1 MSSLWFISLF
11 FVSSA
16 LFSGLETGGYLVN
29 RIRLRFLRRQGD
41 RAARQLESVLC
52 DAHRFIFTV
61 LIGNNIAN
69 YLLSREMTQ
78 FYQQAGFGEAGTLFG
93 WLSWNAEAAATLT
106 LMLPVFLFAELV
118 PKNLFRNHADQL
130 MYRTSGILVA
140 FDKLFRP
147 LTAALKALFQVLT
160 GGRGRSEALSAF
172 TLTLQGLREYFEA
185 DGSEGALSDHQHG
198 MIDNLVSMHR
208 TVLAD
213 VMLPAPQII
222 SVSEKAS
229 VQQVLDLMQRSGMDH
244 VAVYRGS
251 IRNLTGMVSLFDL
264 IRSHGKMTDPVKPL
278 VHRIIRLPSDLAL
291 TRAFRRLRRK
301 SETVA
306 AVTDRSSRTV
316 GLFRLQDIARY
327 IVAGA
332 GPVNPANGVARR

>member
-1 MSSLWFISLF
+1 
-11 FVSSA
+11 
-16 LFSGLETGGYLVN
+16 
-29 RIRLRFLRRQGD
+29 
-41 RAARQLESVLC
+41 
-52 DAHRFIFTV
+52 
-61 LIGNNIAN
+61 
-69 YLLSREMTQ
+69 
-78 FYQQAGFGEAGTLFG
+78 
-93 WLSWNAEAAATLT
+93 
-106 LMLPVFLFAELV
+106 
-118 PKNLFRNHADQL
+118 
-130 MYRTSGILVA
+130 MYRTSGILVV

-147 LTAALKALFQVLT
+147 LTAALKVLFQVLT

-185 DGSEGALSDHQHG
+185 DGSDGALSDHQHG